1 MTHEEE
7 MMLREL
13 AAKPH
18 YIKKVSEVFG
28 TLSLWSESG
37 LEEHIDKKMNKE
49 LETLEQELL
58 KLKSGVASNSDYIQ
72 GRWDLIGEFQDII
85 RARRKS

>member
-7 MMLREL
+7 MALREL

-18 YIKKVSEVFG
+18 YIAKVQEQLGS
-28 TLSLWSESG
+28 LSLWTSTG
-37 LEEHIDKKMNKE
+37 LQEHVRKAVQAEREI
-49 LETLEQELL
+49 LEVELL
-58 KLKSGVASNSDYIQ
+58 KLKKDVGGPSQYIQ

-85 RARRKS
+85 RARNKQ